1 MASPVGHALMGLA
14 AGRGISRPGQRQ
26 LGWYAFAIVAGNAA
40 DLDFLPGILIDQ
52 PFAFHRGPTHS
63 LAAALAF
70 GLLVYLACA
79 RRLRRPWRA
88 AAIGG
93 AAYATHLALDMPH
106 IPLFWPLW
114 SEPPAI
120 AWPSLPLSLPWA
132 KDGGAMAA
140 MDVLLSAELLYVL
153 AIETAV
159 YLPALA
165 AVWLATWAWRAGRRT
180 FPWKIFNAS

>member
-159 YLPALA
+159 YLPILA
-165 AVWLATWAWRAGRRT
+165 AVWLATWARRGQVLARAVKRSD
-180 FPWKIFNAS
+180 A